1 MSNTILLIDGSSL
14 AFLHANKPNYK
25 ETVKN
30 HIETL
35 LKKYNTTKYLIVLE
49 NSKSNFRNKV
59 AVTKEYKGHRRT
71 EKNKQNIQNYL
82 PYLKDVFTE
91 IKNTYKPITCYGME
105 NDDVIAILATR
116 LENCVM
122 LSNDKDM
129 FIVPGFHHNL
139 KTNKTLYITN
149 PGDIKINNKGKIE
162 ATGYYQAYYQILR
175 GSPKENYLGLKGYG
189 EKKVF
194 NILKELTSEEE
205 MQQKCIELFKEV
217 YQDEGIKK
225 LKEGFKLCWVIQK
238 NNYLITP
245 NIIDY
250 KNINPNFK

>member
-35 LKKYNTTKYLIVLE
+35 LKRYNTTKYLIVLE

-71 EKNKQNIQNYL
+71 EKSKQNIQNYL

-91 IKNTYKPITCYGME
+91 IKNTY
-105 NDDVIAILATR
+105 
-116 LENCVM
+116 
-122 LSNDKDM
+122 
-129 FIVPGFHHNL
+129 
-139 KTNKTLYITN
+139 
-149 PGDIKINNKGKIE
+149 IKINNKGKIE
-162 ATGYYQAYYQILR
+162 ATGYYQAYYQIMR

-194 NILKELTSEEE
+194 NILKKLTSEEE

-217 YQDEGIKK
+217 YEDEGINK